1 MNYERVYFQKD
12 KIVVKEQNS
21 GCQELGVGGECDYKG
36 KDKELLGVTEPIW
49 LIMLVVTWI
58 CKCIRI

>member
-36 KDKELLGVTEPIW
+36 KDKELLGVTEPI
-49 LIMLVVTWI
+49 
-58 CKCIRI
+58 